1 MLYGHK
7 KYPIKVLS
15 IQTELPEGLWEDV
28 KEKVKKEVNFDPNKT
43 QILINV
49 FLNFLGKTIKDYEIE
64 EDNEI

>member
-7 KYPIKVLS
+7 KYPIEVLS
-15 IQTELPEGLWEDV
+15 IQAELPKDLWKDV